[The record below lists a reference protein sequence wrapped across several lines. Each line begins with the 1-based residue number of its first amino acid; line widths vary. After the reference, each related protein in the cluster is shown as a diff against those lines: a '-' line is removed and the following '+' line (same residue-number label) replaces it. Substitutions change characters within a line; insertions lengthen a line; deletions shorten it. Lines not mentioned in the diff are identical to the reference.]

1 MKKIEI
7 ETEYIRLDQLL
18 KYSGIVQTGGNS
30 KILIQEGSVKVNGN
44 IVTERGKKIRK
55 GDIVTMQ
62 GDIEFL
68 VV

>member
-1 MKKIEI
+1 MEKIEI

-55 GDIVTMQ
+55 GDIVTME